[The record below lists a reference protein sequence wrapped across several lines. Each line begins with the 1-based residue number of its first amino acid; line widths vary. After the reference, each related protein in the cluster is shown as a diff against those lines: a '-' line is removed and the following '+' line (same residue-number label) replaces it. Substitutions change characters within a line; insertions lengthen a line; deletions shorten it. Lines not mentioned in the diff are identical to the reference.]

1 MTTLFEALTPKA
13 QNELVRDHVI
23 ELVTVVVRAVPDPDR
38 PDDRLAMTIATEV
51 KDTFAPGQ
59 PWIAAELARIREI
72 CGTAGDDFSVSMQ
85 DALLVALNR
94 RRKDLD
100 GLREGKIGGH
110 PVAYLSD
117 PQVMEFLGPILKAV
131 KAEVSLWCLAWTVAM
146 EREDLPAFSCL
157 GSEDPQHDD
166 GKLLV
171 DCEDSFSDPDSVVAI
186 RNVFDDSVYAE
197 DWDYETRE
205 KIRQR
210 IRKVN
215 DVVGRTVR
223 EYMD

>member
-1 MTTLFEALTPKA
+1 MTTLFEALTPKV

-23 ELVTVVVRAVPDPDR
+23 DLVIVVVRAVPDPDR
-38 PDDRLAMTIATEV
+38 PDDRLAMTIAMEM
-51 KDTFAPGQ
+51 KDEFAPGQ
-59 PWIAAELARIREI
+59 PRIDAELARVRDI
-72 CGTAGDDFSVSMQ
+72 CGAAGEDLSVTMQ

-100 GLREGKIGGH
+100 GLRQGKIGGY
-110 PVAYLSD
+110 PVAYLAD
-117 PQVMEFLGPILKAV
+117 PQIAEFLGTAIKA
-131 KAEVSLWCLAWTVAM
+131 ASPEVTVWSLAWTVAM
-146 EREDLPAFSCL
+146 
-157 GSEDPQHDD
+157 DD
-166 GKLLV
+166 EGKLVV
-171 DCEDSFSDPDSVVAI
+171 DCEDSFSDPDSVVAV

-197 DWDYETRE
+197 DWDHETEE

-215 DVVGRTVR
+215 EVAGRIVR

>member
-1 MTTLFEALTPKA
+1 MTKLFEALTPEA
-13 QNELVRDHVI
+13 LEELVRDQVI
-23 ELVTVVVRAVPDPDR
+23 EFLTVIVRAIPDPDR
-38 PDDRLAMTIATEV
+38 PDDRLTMKIAAEV
-51 KDTFAPGQ
+51 FDEFAPGKPGIDTAMAQ
-59 PWIAAELARIREI
+59 IRKI
-72 CGTAGDDFSVSMQ
+72 CEPADDDLSINML

-110 PVAYLSD
+110 PVAYLAD
-117 PQVMEFLGPILKAV
+117 PQVAEFLGPVLKAA
-131 KAEVSLWCLAWTVAM
+131 KPEVTVWSLAWTVAM
-146 EREDLPAFSCL
+146 
-157 GSEDPQHDD
+157 DD
-166 GKLLV
+166 TGKLLV
-171 DCEDSFSDPDSVVAI
+171 DCEDSFSDPDSVVAV

-197 DWDYETRE
+197 DWDHEAEE

-215 DVVGRTVR
+215 EVAGRIVR